1 MTSINN
7 NIDVQL
13 NCMIFNLV
21 LHCLY
26 RISDM
31 KYAHDT
37 ELSSVRSSLEDEKHT
52 RTTLEQNLN
61 LQQQHELTI
70 DIEDDSRDEEEVGG
84 AGN

>member
-1 MTSINN
+1 
-7 NIDVQL
+7 
-13 NCMIFNLV
+13 
-21 LHCLY
+21 
-26 RISDM
+26 M
-31 KYAHDT
+31 KYTHDT